1 MKSQIILF
9 IFFLQ
14 FNQFQLNNDFPQI
27 IIIEKQPRDEFPN
40 IPIQYST
47 QPKTYCFH
55 INTALQFNW
64 ASPSDFNI
72 SKVPSI
78 QIYPTITKQIGSS
91 FHNITPIIDNLK
103 LNNITI
109 KNFLLNIVYVPRYY
123 SYESGIGFAYK
134 FEDEHYSLMHRLYY
148 DNYIPK
154 MQFSIIPRTNK
165 ESLWYITIGGI
176 PEKNKKKGQYEGKC
190 YVNKAKSGWGCHL
203 KAIHY
208 GNLTKKFERY
218 ALFQT
223 ALYPSVNSYEF
234 KNWIDNVILQQY
246 FDTKECEIY
255 TIQKRV
261 QCKIE
266 AIEKTGDFIFEFNDV
281 NLTISLKHFFQKER
295 NVYISTYDYSSRDN
309 HIALGFLFMEYF
321 NWITFDYE
329 DHSIQFA
336 SDKIKI
342 SPNLVDNSNNIIYLL
357 ILSTIILCLLSS
369 IALVKLKFIG
379 NIFMLINILY

>member
-109 KNFLLNIVYVPRYY
+109 KNFHCLDYFYDFNTMLDKFNLGLFEHTPIVLN
-123 SYESGIGFAYK
+123 
-134 FEDEHYSLMHRLYY
+134 LNM
-148 DNYIPK
+148 
-154 MQFSIIPRTNK
+154 
-165 ESLWYITIGGI
+165 
-176 PEKNKKKGQYEGKC
+176 KN
-190 YVNKAKSGWGCHL
+190 
-203 KAIHY
+203 
-208 GNLTKKFERY
+208 
-218 ALFQT
+218 
-223 ALYPSVNSYEF
+223 
-234 KNWIDNVILQQY
+234 
-246 FDTKECEIY
+246 
-255 TIQKRV
+255 
-261 QCKIE
+261 
-266 AIEKTGDFIFEFNDV
+266 
-281 NLTISLKHFFQKER
+281 
-295 NVYISTYDYSSRDN
+295 
-309 HIALGFLFMEYF
+309 M
-321 NWITFDYE
+321 
-329 DHSIQFA
+329 
-336 SDKIKI
+336 
-342 SPNLVDNSNNIIYLL
+342 
-357 ILSTIILCLLSS
+357 
-369 IALVKLKFIG
+369 
-379 NIFMLINILY
+379 

>member
-134 FEDEHYSLMHRLYY
+134 FEDEHYSLMHRLYN

-281 NLTISLKHFFQKER
+281 NLT
-295 NVYISTYDYSSRDN
+295 
-309 HIALGFLFMEYF
+309 
-321 NWITFDYE
+321 
-329 DHSIQFA
+329 
-336 SDKIKI
+336 
-342 SPNLVDNSNNIIYLL
+342 
-357 ILSTIILCLLSS
+357 
-369 IALVKLKFIG
+369 
-379 NIFMLINILY
+379 